1 MARDRAALGEFL
13 RARRDRITPA
23 QAGITAFP
31 GPRRVP
37 GLRREE
43 LAHLAGVSADYLRRI
58 EQGRQ
63 PHVSDEVIDALAT
76 ALRLQDAERLHLREL
91 AAPGRHHPSGVDWPQ
106 RLDPSLARMLATLE
120 HTPALTLGRRG
131 DVLGRTDLLVAL
143 LGEPFPP
150 GSSFT
155 RWLLQSSDSRTRIVN
170 WSAFASASVAALRGE
185 IGRHPHDATL
195 RRLIDDVCRQDPQ
208 IAAWWSDHTVRDYQS
223 VAKRIRHPLLG
234 ELDFDIEILQPTHD
248 PDQRLIVYTTPT
260 GSPSQEALLE
270 LSTWQRAAG
279 NPDS

>member
-1 MARDRAALGEFL
+1 MASETAALGAFV

-23 QAGITAFP
+23 QAGIAAFP

-43 LAHLAGVSADYLRRI
+43 LAHLAGLSADYLRRI

-63 PHVSDEVIDALAT
+63 PHVSDDVIEALAT

-91 AAPGRHHPSGVDWPQ
+91 AGSRRSRRAGVDWPQ
-106 RLDPSLARMLATLE
+106 RLDPSLARMLITLE
-120 HTPALTLGRRG
+120 HVPALVLGRRG
-131 DVLGRTDLLVAL
+131 DVLGCTELAVAL
-143 LGEPFPP
+143 LGEPFVE

-155 RWLLQSSDSRTRIVN
+155 RWLLQASSARERIIN

-185 IGRHPHDATL
+185 LGRHPHDSTL
-195 RRLIDDVCRQDPQ
+195 RALIADVCQHDPQ
-208 IAAWWSDHTVRDYQS
+208 IAAWWADHTVRDYQS
-223 VAKRIRHPLLG
+223 VAKRIDHPLLG

-248 PDQRLIVYTTPT
+248 PDQRLVVYTAPR
-260 GSPSQEALLE
+260 GSSAHEALERL
-270 LSTWQRAAG
+270 TTRRTA
-279 NPDS
+279 